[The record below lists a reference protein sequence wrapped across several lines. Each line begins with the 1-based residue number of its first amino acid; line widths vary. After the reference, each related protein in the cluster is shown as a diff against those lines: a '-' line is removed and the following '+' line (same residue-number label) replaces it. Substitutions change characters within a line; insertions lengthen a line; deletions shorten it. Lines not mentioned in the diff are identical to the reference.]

1 MGTYGGPNII
11 RDGVI
16 FAIDAAN
23 PKSYPGTGTT
33 WYDLSGGGAD
43 LTLYDG
49 PTYSSDYGGIITF
62 DGVNDSSVK
71 AGLNISELTGITVN
85 VWFYANA
92 NSSMALTRGTSNSF
106 LLHFRGAGF
115 YVVDDIGTPSGYLSW
130 DAYPPDG
137 EWVMLT
143 GTWDGSTMKLY
154 TNGVKQ
160 STERS
165 FTGTG
170 TLRTITLI
178 QAGYYFNGSQGYTN
192 GSIAH
197 QLLYNRALT
206 DDEIIQNYLAIR
218 SRFV

>member
-1 MGTYGGPNII
+1 MFTGPNIV
-11 RDGVI
+11 RDGII

-33 WYDLSGGGAD
+33 WYDLSGGGANLD
-43 LTLYDG
+43 LQNG
-49 PTYSSDYGGIITF
+49 PTYSSDNGGIITF
-62 DGVNDSSVK
+62 DGVDDTGVET
-71 AGLNISELTGITVN
+71 GLNISGLTGITVN
-85 VWFYANA
+85 VWFYANS

-115 YVVDDIGTPSGYLSW
+115 YVVDDTSTASGYLSW
-130 DAYPPDG
+130 DSYPPDD

-143 GTWDGSTMKLY
+143 GTWDGTTMKLY

-170 TLRTITLI
+170 TLRTITTI
-178 QAGYYFNGSQGYTN
+178 QAGYYFNSSQGFTN
-192 GSIAH
+192 GSIANEY
-197 QLLYNRALT
+197 LYNRALT
-206 DDEIIQNYLAIR
+206 DEEIEQTYNALKQ
-218 SRFV
+218 RFE